1 MKEIWNQM
9 NWPNYLLE
17 RFWKKV
23 KPPKNKDDCWIW
35 NGCLSNH
42 GYGSFNNTVLGKMI
56 RSHRFSYECYNGP
69 IPDGMLVC
77 HKCDIPSCCNPNH
90 LWIGTPQQNNLD
102 KMIKNRHSSKYGSE
116 CNLSILSE
124 IDIIDIIERINN
136 NELLSIQQICYEYN
150 ISTGAIYDIFKRKSW
165 KHITNDISNDE
176 LKLLKEK
183 IAGRCRSK
191 LSKEDVLKIR
201 ELLLKHN
208 YNSIANMFNVTN
220 RTISLID
227 KNITHKNSKNEDIV

>member
-1 MKEIWNQM
+1 MSEIKSDEWNQM
-9 NWPNYLLE
+9 NYPENIIKRFFSKIIYPN
-17 RFWKKV
+17 
-23 KPPKNKDDCWIW
+23 NIDDCWIW
-35 NGCLSNH
+35 NACKDKNE
-42 GYGSFNNTVLGKMI
+42 YGIFRFNNKNI
-56 RSHRFSYECYNGP
+56 RSHRFIYECYNGP
-69 IPDGMLVC
+69 ILDGMLVC

-220 RTISLID
+220 KIGRA
-227 KNITHKNSKNEDIV
+227 HV